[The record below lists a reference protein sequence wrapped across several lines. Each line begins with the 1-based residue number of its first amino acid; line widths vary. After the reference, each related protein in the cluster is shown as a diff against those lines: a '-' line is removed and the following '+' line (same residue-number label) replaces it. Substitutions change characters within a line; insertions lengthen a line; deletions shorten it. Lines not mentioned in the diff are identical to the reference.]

1 MQFYISSE
9 AFLTMKLKGLDST
22 LIRSR
27 EGKSFTNIKSREALL
42 ESGRVRNSRNWL
54 FHKAIGTLTKMIKMF
69 KTLELNEG
77 LSNIQGMFI

>member
-1 MQFYISSE
+1 
-9 AFLTMKLKGLDST
+9 MKLKGLDST

-27 EGKSFTNIKSREALL
+27 EGKSVTNIESREALL
-42 ESGRVRNSRNWL
+42 ESVRVRNSRNWL
-54 FHKAIGTLTKMIKMF
+54 FHKAIGTLKKMIKMF